1 MHACH
6 VLYVI
11 RIWASS
17 YNQLHLYF
25 QSSYGIDLDGPV
37 GVDLDA
43 ERVEDTPTLLS
54 SQQMDELR
62 ELMDLL
68 APCDGIGISLY
79 ARVETD
85 GRQYLCSCEEA

>member
-1 MHACH
+1 M
-6 VLYVI
+6 
-11 RIWASS
+11 
-17 YNQLHLYF
+17 
-25 QSSYGIDLDGPV
+25 

-43 ERVEDTPTLLS
+43 ERVQGPDTPNLLN